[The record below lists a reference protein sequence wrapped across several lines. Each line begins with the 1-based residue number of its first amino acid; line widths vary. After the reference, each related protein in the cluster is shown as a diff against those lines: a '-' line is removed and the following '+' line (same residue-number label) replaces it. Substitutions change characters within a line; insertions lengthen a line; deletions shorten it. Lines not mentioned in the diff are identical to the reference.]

1 MLWWIGGLVLS
12 SAPTT
17 LGREFI
23 GNAETKFEFGDYAGM
38 GSNLPAES
46 ASISEQT
53 LQSALTQG
61 NEPESSLTARPSSEE
76 MLPRDAQA
84 WESKTKSPPSQ
95 TCPTCCRGSEQ
106 TECSKEKAQVDP
118 CSGKSDCTG
127 FHRCFGAKRGFLQ
140 CQYQPD
146 SDVHCQSGPNC
157 LPECA
162 GEQLG
167 KDDDDCSLQPIEKCD
182 GYVWRVGRA
191 TQYKIEPGGN
201 PSGADICANAYFCG
215 VR

>member
-1 MLWWIGGLVLS
+1 MQAV
-12 SAPTT
+12 
-17 LGREFI
+17 
-23 GNAETKFEFGDYAGM
+23 KFR
-38 GSNLPAES
+38 
-46 ASISEQT
+46 AS
-53 LQSALTQG
+53 
-61 NEPESSLTARPSSEE
+61 
-76 MLPRDAQA
+76 
-84 WESKTKSPPSQ
+84 
-95 TCPTCCRGSEQ
+95 
-106 TECSKEKAQVDP
+106 
-118 CSGKSDCTG
+118 
-127 FHRCFGAKRGFLQ
+127 RCFGAKRGFLQ

-191 TQYKIEPGGN
+191 TQCKIEPGGN